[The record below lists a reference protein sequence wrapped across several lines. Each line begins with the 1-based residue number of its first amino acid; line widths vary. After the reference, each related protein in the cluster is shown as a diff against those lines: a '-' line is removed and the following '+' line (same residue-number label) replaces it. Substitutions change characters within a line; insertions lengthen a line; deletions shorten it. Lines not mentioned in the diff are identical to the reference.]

1 MITVIDANLGEL
13 PRLHEAFGFD
23 VHGVAIDAVVLPDEW
38 KRRAITARNANTGSG
53 TGWCAEAH
61 DLAASKLP
69 AFRDKDRDFVRVLI
83 AEELV
88 EPRKLLLRIK
98 GLPTSDRLPGAL
110 RIAIVGWAKGTVR
123 DLGRATWRQCGGI
136 GGA

>member
-38 KRRAITARNANTGSG
+38 KRRAITARNVYTGSG
-53 TGWCAEAH
+53 TGWCVEAH
-61 DLAASKLP
+61 DVAASKLV

-83 AEELV
+83 AE
-88 EPRKLLLRIK
+88 
-98 GLPTSDRLPGAL
+98 
-110 RIAIVGWAKGTVR
+110 
-123 DLGRATWRQCGGI
+123 
-136 GGA
+136 